1 MEKNPWVNKCLNKL
15 KGKKNM
21 ILRKHFVSES
31 SIDSVKFY
39 KFSASLTPFAH
50 NFFHVLSRF
59 PHFSLTSPMS
69 LMSWVEYLKTTE
81 QIIHTIN
88 CYRCVTKTSIEIV
101 ILSLLSLFFSFLFS
115 CGVYLHGWW
124 SELFIPLSLFSSS
137 FLLCLSPWSEL
148 FPSFFSPFFPIVFI
162 SMEWTFSFFFS
173 PFFPVLFISMEW
185 TFYDVLQHSRKGV
198 ICWVTV
204 DYF

>member
-101 ILSLLSLFFSFLFS
+101 ILSLLSLFFFFFFFL
-115 CGVYLHGWW
+115 W
-124 SELFIPLSLFSSS
+124 
-137 FLLCLSPWSEL
+137 CLSPWMMEWA
-148 FPSFFSPFFPIVFI
+148 FYTFVTFFFFFPIVFI
-162 SMEWTFSFFFS
+162 SMEWTFSFFFFPFLS
-173 PFFPVLFISMEW
+173 YCVYLHGVNFFLLFFPFLSCVVYL
-185 TFYDVLQHSRKGV
+185 YGV
-198 ICWVTV
+198 NFLWCIAA
-204 DYF
+204 F